1 MGFVLFLYH
10 MGRFE
15 KKRGVKYVGGEI
27 HAVKC
32 IDPDRWS
39 YFEALGIVKE
49 FKYGGEVRLWWKG
62 SSESL
67 YNNLRLLNDDREAL
81 NLAKYADDNEEEVE
95 LDMEHLPS
103 MPEII
108 KCIEGVDGEA
118 GQEHV
123 VQPEVVEEV
132 VVDKVVM
139 GEEEEVREQ
148 EVMEEVREEE
158 VEGEEVRGQE
168 LRGEEVREEEVRG
181 QELRGEEVRGE
192 EVRGEEVREE
202 DGREEEV
209 RDRLDESE
217 EERVADDDDG
227 FGMDNVPRR
236 NFKQV
241 LERWNRL
248 KAKSNSGRKKR
259 NVGEGSFVTNDCV
272 GQHEINEEYD
282 SEQLCSDVDSDE
294 VLVIKCQNL

>member
-1 MGFVLFLYH
+1 MSFDLVLYH

-27 HAVKC
+27 HVVKC

-62 SSESL
+62 SSESQ
-67 YNNLRLLNDDREAL
+67 YNNLRLLNDDKEAL

-95 LDMEHLPS
+95 LYVEHLPS
-103 MPEII
+103 IPEII
-108 KCIEGVDGEA
+108 KCIEGVGEEA
-118 GQEHV
+118 GQEQV

-132 VVDKVVM
+132 IADKVVM
-139 GEEEEVREQ
+139 GDEEEVREE

-158 VEGEEVRGQE
+158 VEGEEVMEEVREEEVRGEEVRGQE

-192 EVRGEEVREE
+192 

-209 RDRLDESE
+209 
-217 EERVADDDDG
+217 
-227 FGMDNVPRR
+227 
-236 NFKQV
+236 
-241 LERWNRL
+241 
-248 KAKSNSGRKKR
+248 
-259 NVGEGSFVTNDCV
+259 
-272 GQHEINEEYD
+272 
-282 SEQLCSDVDSDE
+282 
-294 VLVIKCQNL
+294 